1 MKSNLRAALAAALLL
16 SALPA
21 ANAQSKVA
29 PETDKDSG
37 LAVATGFPL
46 VKAYCTACHSA
57 KLITQSGKSRDGW
70 LESIRWMQRTQG
82 LFDLGPSEGEILDY
96 LAANY
101 GIREQVGS
109 MLKLPLLV
117 APPPPPPAAK

>member
-16 SALPA
+16 CALPA
-21 ANAQSKVA
+21 ANAQSKAA

-37 LAVATGFPL
+37 LAIAPGFPL

-82 LFDLGPSEGEILDY
+82 LFELGPSEGEILDY

-101 GIREQVGS
+101 GIREQVGG

-117 APPPPPPAAK
+117 DTPPSLPAAK